1 MQSKRRLSCRRPQT
15 SIITINNN
23 LQLENFYTLSDKFAS
38 INETYDKLSAELD
51 EIYSEN
57 GGEVTEDTTERE
69 RLLEEMNELKEQC
82 VREIVDNSDAYAEIA
97 LNKRAQQEVAEA
109 EMKAVKEQQRKVL
122 DTLQARVNKYE
133 RAYKFW
139 LENFDAAM
147 RVAECSKIGGAK
159 TDKKHSVW
167 YQTTTSVEVADNI
180 LERYDEVISELA
192 AKLPDWVTIQVSVN
206 KTKLKALEV
215 LPEGVTKV
223 ENKTVRIK

>member
-1 MQSKRRLSCRRPQT
+1 M
-15 SIITINNN
+15 
-23 LQLENFYTLSDKFAS
+23 ENFYTLSNKFAS
-38 INETYDKLSAELD
+38 ISETYDKLSAELD
-51 EIYSEN
+51 EICSEN

-69 RLLEEMNELKEQC
+69 RLLEELNELKEQC

-167 YQTTTSVEVADNI
+167 YQTTTSVEVADDI
-180 LERYDEVISELA
+180 LERYDDVISELA
-192 AKLPDWVTIQVSVN
+192 AKLPEWVTIQVSVN
-206 KTKLKALEV
+206 KTKLKAQEV
-215 LPEGVTKV
+215 LPEGAVKV

>member
-1 MQSKRRLSCRRPQT
+1 M
-15 SIITINNN
+15 
-23 LQLENFYTLSDKFAS
+23 ENFYTLSDKFAS

-122 DTLQARVNKYE
+122 DTLQARVYKYE

-180 LERYDEVISELA
+180 LERYDDVISELA
-192 AKLPDWVTIQVSVN
+192 AKLPEWVTIQVSVN

>member
-1 MQSKRRLSCRRPQT
+1 M
-15 SIITINNN
+15 
-23 LQLENFYTLSDKFAS
+23 ENFYTLSDKFAS

-69 RLLEEMNELKEQC
+69 RILEEMNELKEQC

-147 RVAECSKIGGAK
+147 RVAECSKIGGVK

-180 LERYDEVISELA
+180 LERYDDVISELA
-192 AKLPDWVTIQVSVN
+192 AKLPEWVTIQVSVN

>member
-1 MQSKRRLSCRRPQT
+1 M
-15 SIITINNN
+15 
-23 LQLENFYTLSDKFAS
+23 ENFYTLSDKFAS

-147 RVAECSKIGGAK
+147 RVAECSKIGGVK

>member
-1 MQSKRRLSCRRPQT
+1 M
-15 SIITINNN
+15 
-23 LQLENFYTLSDKFAS
+23 ENFYTLSDKFAS
-38 INETYDKLSAELD
+38 ISETYDKLSAELD
-51 EIYSEN
+51 EFYSEN

-192 AKLPDWVTIQVSVN
+192 AKLPEWVTIQVSVN
-206 KTKLKALEV
+206 KTKLKAQEV
-215 LPEGVTKV
+215 LPEGAVKV

>member
-1 MQSKRRLSCRRPQT
+1 M
-15 SIITINNN
+15 
-23 LQLENFYTLSDKFAS
+23 ENFYTLSDKFAS
-38 INETYDKLSAELD
+38 ISETYDKLSAELD

-57 GGEVTEDTTERE
+57 GGEVTADTTERE
-69 RLLEEMNELKEQC
+69 KLLEEMNELKEQC

-167 YQTTTSVEVADNI
+167 YQTTTSVEVADDI
-180 LERYDEVISELA
+180 LERYDAVIGELA
-192 AKLPDWVTIQVSVN
+192 AKLPEWVTIQVSVN

-215 LPEGVTKV
+215 LPEGAVKV

>member
-1 MQSKRRLSCRRPQT
+1 M
-15 SIITINNN
+15 
-23 LQLENFYTLSDKFAS
+23 ENFYTLSDKFAS

-69 RLLEEMNELKEQC
+69 RILEEMNELKEQC

-180 LERYDEVISELA
+180 LERYDDVISELA
-192 AKLPDWVTIQVSVN
+192 AKLPEWVTIQVSVN
-206 KTKLKALEV
+206 KTKMKALEV

>member
-1 MQSKRRLSCRRPQT
+1 M
-15 SIITINNN
+15 
-23 LQLENFYTLSDKFAS
+23 ENFYTLSDKFAS
-38 INETYDKLSAELD
+38 ISETYDELSAELD

-82 VREIVDNSDAYAEIA
+82 VREIVNNSDAYAEIA

-180 LERYDEVISELA
+180 LERYDDVISELA
-192 AKLPDWVTIQVSVN
+192 AKLPEWVTIQVSVN
-206 KTKLKALEV
+206 KAKLKALEV

>member
-1 MQSKRRLSCRRPQT
+1 M
-15 SIITINNN
+15 
-23 LQLENFYTLSDKFAS
+23 ENFYTLSDKFAS

>member
-1 MQSKRRLSCRRPQT
+1 M
-15 SIITINNN
+15 
-23 LQLENFYTLSDKFAS
+23 ENFYTLSDKFAS

-82 VREIVDNSDAYAEIA
+82 IREIVDNSDAYAEIA

-167 YQTTTSVEVADNI
+167 YQTTTSIEVPDDFI
-180 LERYDEVISELA
+180 SESYGDIISELA
-192 AKLPDWVTIQVSVN
+192 AKLPEWVTIQVSVN

>member
-1 MQSKRRLSCRRPQT
+1 M
-15 SIITINNN
+15 
-23 LQLENFYTLSDKFAS
+23 ENFYTLSDKFAS
-38 INETYDKLSAELD
+38 ISETYDKLSAELD

-57 GGEVTEDTTERE
+57 GGEVTEDTTDRE

-122 DTLQARVNKYE
+122 DNLQARVNKYE

-159 TDKKHSVW
+159 SDKKHSVW
-167 YQTTTSVEVADNI
+167 YQTTTSVEVADDI

-192 AKLPDWVTIQVSVN
+192 AKLPEWVTIQVSVN

-215 LPEGVTKV
+215 LPEGAVKV

>member
-1 MQSKRRLSCRRPQT
+1 M
-15 SIITINNN
+15 
-23 LQLENFYTLSDKFAS
+23 ENFYTLSDKFAS
-38 INETYDKLSAELD
+38 ISETYDKLSAELD

-167 YQTTTSVEVADNI
+167 YQTTTSVEVADDI

-192 AKLPDWVTIQVSVN
+192 AKLPEWVTIQVSVN
-206 KTKLKALEV
+206 KTKLKAQEV
-215 LPEGVTKV
+215 LPEGVIKV

>member
-1 MQSKRRLSCRRPQT
+1 M
-15 SIITINNN
+15 
-23 LQLENFYTLSDKFAS
+23 ENFYTLSDKFAGIS
-38 INETYDKLSAELD
+38 ETYDKLSAELD

-159 TDKKHSVW
+159 TDKKHAVW

>member
-1 MQSKRRLSCRRPQT
+1 M
-15 SIITINNN
+15 
-23 LQLENFYTLSDKFAS
+23 ENFYTLSDKFAS
-38 INETYDKLSAELD
+38 ISETYDKLSAELD

-192 AKLPDWVTIQVSVN
+192 AKLPEWVTIQVSVN
-206 KTKLKALEV
+206 KTKLKAQEV
-215 LPEGVTKV
+215 LPEGAVKI

>member
-1 MQSKRRLSCRRPQT
+1 M
-15 SIITINNN
+15 
-23 LQLENFYTLSDKFAS
+23 ENFYTLSDKFAS
-38 INETYDKLSAELD
+38 ISETYDKLSAELD

-159 TDKKHSVW
+159 TDKKHSIW

-192 AKLPDWVTIQVSVN
+192 AKLPEWVTIQVSVN
-206 KTKLKALEV
+206 KTKLKAQEV
-215 LPEGVTKV
+215 LPEGAVKV

>member
-1 MQSKRRLSCRRPQT
+1 M
-15 SIITINNN
+15 
-23 LQLENFYTLSDKFAS
+23 ENFYTLSDKFAGIS
-38 INETYDKLSAELD
+38 ETYDKLSAELD

-139 LENFDAAM
+139 LENFVAAM

>member
-1 MQSKRRLSCRRPQT
+1 M
-15 SIITINNN
+15 
-23 LQLENFYTLSDKFAS
+23 ENFYTLSDKFAS
-38 INETYDKLSAELD
+38 ISETYDKISAELD

-167 YQTTTSVEVADNI
+167 YQTTTSVEVPDDI
-180 LERYDEVISELA
+180 LARYDEVISELA
-192 AKLPDWVTIQVSVN
+192 AKLPEWVNILVSVN

>member
-1 MQSKRRLSCRRPQT
+1 M
-15 SIITINNN
+15 
-23 LQLENFYTLSDKFAS
+23 ENFYTLSDKFAS
-38 INETYDKLSAELD
+38 ISETYDKLSAELD

-57 GGEVTEDTTERE
+57 GGEVTADTRERE
-69 RLLEEMNELKEQC
+69 KLLEEMNELKEQC

-167 YQTTTSVEVADNI
+167 YQTTTSVEVADDI
-180 LERYDEVISELA
+180 LERYDAVIGELA
-192 AKLPDWVTIQVSVN
+192 AKLPEWVTIQVSVN

-215 LPEGVTKV
+215 LPEGAVKV

>member
-1 MQSKRRLSCRRPQT
+1 M
-15 SIITINNN
+15 
-23 LQLENFYTLSDKFAS
+23 ENFYTLSDKFAS

-82 VREIVDNSDAYAEIA
+82 IREIVDNSDAYAEIA

-192 AKLPDWVTIQVSVN
+192 AKLPEWVTIQVSVN

>member
-1 MQSKRRLSCRRPQT
+1 M
-15 SIITINNN
+15 
-23 LQLENFYTLSDKFAS
+23 ENFYTLSDKFAS

-180 LERYDEVISELA
+180 LEMYDEVISELA
-192 AKLPDWVTIQVSVN
+192 AKLPEWVTIQVSVN

>member
-1 MQSKRRLSCRRPQT
+1 M
-15 SIITINNN
+15 
-23 LQLENFYTLSDKFAS
+23 ENFYTLSEKFAS
-38 INETYDKLSAELD
+38 ISETYDKLSAELD

-180 LERYDEVISELA
+180 LERYDDVISELA
-192 AKLPDWVTIQVSVN
+192 AKLPEWVTVQVSVN

>member
-1 MQSKRRLSCRRPQT
+1 M
-15 SIITINNN
+15 
-23 LQLENFYTLSDKFAS
+23 ENFYTLSDKFAS
-38 INETYDKLSAELD
+38 ISETYDKLSAELD

-192 AKLPDWVTIQVSVN
+192 AKLPEWVTIQVSVN
-206 KTKLKALEV
+206 KAKLKALEV

>member
-1 MQSKRRLSCRRPQT
+1 M
-15 SIITINNN
+15 
-23 LQLENFYTLSDKFAS
+23 ENFYTLSDKFAS
-38 INETYDKLSAELD
+38 ISETYDKLSAELD

-167 YQTTTSVEVADNI
+167 YQTTTSVEVADDI
-180 LERYDEVISELA
+180 LERYNEVISELA
-192 AKLPDWVTIQVSVN
+192 AKLPEWVTIQVSVN

>member
-1 MQSKRRLSCRRPQT
+1 M
-15 SIITINNN
+15 
-23 LQLENFYTLSDKFAS
+23 ENFYTLSDKFAS
-38 INETYDKLSAELD
+38 ISETYDKLSAELD

-57 GGEVTEDTTERE
+57 GGEVTEDTTDRE

-167 YQTTTSVEVADNI
+167 YQTTTSAEVAGDI

-192 AKLPDWVTIQVSVN
+192 AKLPEWVTIQVSVN

>member
-1 MQSKRRLSCRRPQT
+1 M
-15 SIITINNN
+15 
-23 LQLENFYTLSDKFAS
+23 ENFYTLSEKFAS
-38 INETYDKLSAELD
+38 ISETYDKLSAELD

-167 YQTTTSVEVADNI
+167 YQTTTSVEVADDI

-192 AKLPDWVTIQVSVN
+192 AKLPEWVTIQVSVN
-206 KTKLKALEV
+206 KAKLKALEV

>member
-1 MQSKRRLSCRRPQT
+1 M
-15 SIITINNN
+15 
-23 LQLENFYTLSDKFAS
+23 ENFYTLSEKFAS
-38 INETYDKLSAELD
+38 ISETYDKLSAELD

-167 YQTTTSVEVADNI
+167 YQTTTSVEVADDI

-192 AKLPDWVTIQVSVN
+192 AKLPEWVTIQVSVN
-206 KTKLKALEV
+206 KTKLKAQEV
-215 LPEGVTKV
+215 LPEGAVKV

>member
-1 MQSKRRLSCRRPQT
+1 M
-15 SIITINNN
+15 
-23 LQLENFYTLSDKFAS
+23 ENFYTLSDKFAS
-38 INETYDKLSAELD
+38 ISETYDKLSAELD

-109 EMKAVKEQQRKVL
+109 EMKAVKAQQRKVL

-180 LERYDEVISELA
+180 LESYDEVISELA
-192 AKLPDWVTIQVSVN
+192 AKLPEWVTIQVSVN
-206 KTKLKALEV
+206 KTKLKAQEV
-215 LPEGVTKV
+215 LPEGAVKV

>member
-1 MQSKRRLSCRRPQT
+1 M
-15 SIITINNN
+15 
-23 LQLENFYTLSDKFAS
+23 ENFYTLSDKFAS

-215 LPEGVTKV
+215 LPEGANKV

>member
-1 MQSKRRLSCRRPQT
+1 M
-15 SIITINNN
+15 
-23 LQLENFYTLSDKFAS
+23 ENFYTLSDKFAS
-38 INETYDKLSAELD
+38 ISETYDKLSAELD

-82 VREIVDNSDAYAEIA
+82 VRDIVDNSDAYAEIA

-122 DTLQARVNKYE
+122 DNLQARVNKYE

-167 YQTTTSVEVADNI
+167 YQTTTSVEVADDI

-192 AKLPDWVTIQVSVN
+192 AKLPEWVTIQVSVN

>member
-1 MQSKRRLSCRRPQT
+1 MV
-15 SIITINNN
+15 
-23 LQLENFYTLSDKFAS
+23 NFYTLSDKFAS
-38 INETYDKLSAELD
+38 ISETYDKLSAELD

-147 RVAECSKIGGAK
+147 RVAECTKLGGAK

-180 LERYDEVISELA
+180 LESYDEVISELA
-192 AKLPDWVTIQVSVN
+192 AKLPEWVTIQVSVN
-206 KTKLKALEV
+206 KTKLKAQEV
-215 LPEGVTKV
+215 LPEGAVKV

>member
-1 MQSKRRLSCRRPQT
+1 M
-15 SIITINNN
+15 
-23 LQLENFYTLSDKFAS
+23 ENFYTLSDKFAS

-57 GGEVTEDTTERE
+57 SGEVTEDTTERE

-180 LERYDEVISELA
+180 LEMYDEVISELA
-192 AKLPDWVTIQVSVN
+192 AKLPEWVTIQVSVN

>member
-1 MQSKRRLSCRRPQT
+1 M
-15 SIITINNN
+15 
-23 LQLENFYTLSDKFAS
+23 ENFYTLSDKFAS

-167 YQTTTSVEVADNI
+167 YQTTTSIEAPDDFI
-180 LERYDEVISELA
+180 SESYGDIISELA
-192 AKLPDWVTIQVSVN
+192 AKLPEWVTIQVSVN

>member
-1 MQSKRRLSCRRPQT
+1 M
-15 SIITINNN
+15 
-23 LQLENFYTLSDKFAS
+23 ENFYTLSEKFAS
-38 INETYDKLSAELD
+38 ISETYDKLSAELD

-180 LERYDEVISELA
+180 LEKYDDVISELA
-192 AKLPDWVTIQVSVN
+192 AKLPEWVTIQVSVN
-206 KTKLKALEV
+206 KTKLKAQEA
-215 LPEGVTKV
+215 LPEGAVKV

>member
-1 MQSKRRLSCRRPQT
+1 M
-15 SIITINNN
+15 
-23 LQLENFYTLSDKFAS
+23 ENFYTLSDKFAS
-38 INETYDKLSAELD
+38 ISETYDKLSAELD

-57 GGEVTEDTTERE
+57 GGEVTEDTTEKE

-167 YQTTTSVEVADNI
+167 YQTTTSVEVADDI

-192 AKLPDWVTIQVSVN
+192 AKLPEWVSIQVSVN
-206 KTKLKALEV
+206 KTKLKAQEV
-215 LPEGVTKV
+215 LPEGAVKV

>member
-1 MQSKRRLSCRRPQT
+1 M
-15 SIITINNN
+15 
-23 LQLENFYTLSDKFAS
+23 ENFYTLSEKFAS
-38 INETYDKLSAELD
+38 ISETYDKLSAELD

-180 LERYDEVISELA
+180 LERYDDVIRELA
-192 AKLPDWVTIQVSVN
+192 AKLPEWVTIQVSVN
-206 KTKLKALEV
+206 KTKLKAQEV
-215 LPEGVTKV
+215 LPEGAVKV

>member
-1 MQSKRRLSCRRPQT
+1 M
-15 SIITINNN
+15 
-23 LQLENFYTLSDKFAS
+23 ENFYTLSDKFAS
-38 INETYDKLSAELD
+38 ISETYDKLSAELD

-69 RLLEEMNELKEQC
+69 RLLEKMNELKEQC
-82 VREIVDNSDAYAEIA
+82 IREIVDNSDAYAEIA

-122 DTLQARVNKYE
+122 DNLQARVNKYE

-180 LERYDEVISELA
+180 LERYDDVISELA
-192 AKLPDWVTIQVSVN
+192 AKLPEWVTIQVSVN

>member
-1 MQSKRRLSCRRPQT
+1 M
-15 SIITINNN
+15 
-23 LQLENFYTLSDKFAS
+23 ENFYTLSDKFAS
-38 INETYDKLSAELD
+38 ISETYDKLSAELD

-167 YQTTTSVEVADNI
+167 YQTTTSVEVPDDI
-180 LERYDEVISELA
+180 LEKYDEVISELA
-192 AKLPDWVTIQVSVN
+192 AKLPEWVTIQVSVN

>member
-1 MQSKRRLSCRRPQT
+1 M
-15 SIITINNN
+15 
-23 LQLENFYTLSDKFAS
+23 ENFYTLSDKFAG

-167 YQTTTSVEVADNI
+167 YQTTTSVEVPDDFI
-180 LERYDEVISELA
+180 SESYGDIISELA

>member
-1 MQSKRRLSCRRPQT
+1 M
-15 SIITINNN
+15 
-23 LQLENFYTLSDKFAS
+23 ENFYTLSEKFAS
-38 INETYDKLSAELD
+38 ISETYDKLSAELD

-122 DTLQARVNKYE
+122 DTLQVRVNKYE

-180 LERYDEVISELA
+180 LERYDDVISELA
-192 AKLPDWVTIQVSVN
+192 AKLPEWVTIQVSVN
-206 KTKLKALEV
+206 KTKLKAQEV
-215 LPEGVTKV
+215 LPEGAVKV

>member
-1 MQSKRRLSCRRPQT
+1 M
-15 SIITINNN
+15 
-23 LQLENFYTLSDKFAS
+23 ENFYTLSDKFAS
-38 INETYDKLSAELD
+38 ISETYDKLSAELD

-82 VREIVDNSDAYAEIA
+82 IREIVDNSDAYAEIA

-167 YQTTTSVEVADNI
+167 YQTTTSVEVADDI

-192 AKLPDWVTIQVSVN
+192 AKLPEWVTVQVSVN

-215 LPEGVTKV
+215 LPEGVTKI